1 MFKLDGNPEGILAS
15 PIHIFCEIQKFLQ
28 EPDGQ
33 LRNLEKI
40 IRLDPLLA
48 ARLIRSA
55 NDKKN
60 KNEPRIETI
69 SEAMSLVDPIEILS
83 FAGKSKIMGRF
94 QGIPNQLFNMHLFW
108 LHSVIVAFTAQ
119 TIAILKNKGHPER
132 YYVAGLLHD
141 LGRLEICIAKPEM
154 VFEVFK
160 DQTTG
165 GQSVIFY
172 EEQHLEINHSAV
184 GASLLSHWNFS
195 EFLQAVVANHHDPL
209 KNPKWKSEASILHLA
224 DHLAYEMGIGCGK
237 IPSSG
242 FNPEVTNILKL
253 EKGALGFIYRE
264 MNFRLETLSDEY
276 F

>member
-1 MFKLDGNPEGILAS
+1 MFKLDGNPDSILAS

-28 EPDGQ
+28 EPDGK
-33 LRNLEKI
+33 LENLEKI
-40 IRLDPLLA
+40 IRLDPLLT

-55 NDKKN
+55 NGPKN
-60 KNEPRIETI
+60 KNKSKIETI
-69 SEAMSLVDPIEILS
+69 SEAMSLVDPSQILD
-83 FAGKSKIMGRF
+83 FAGKTKIMGRF

-119 TIAILKNKGHPER
+119 TIAILKNEDHPER

-141 LGRLEICIAKPEM
+141 LGRLEICITKPEK

-160 DQTTG
+160 DLTSG
-165 GQSVIFY
+165 DQSVIFY

-184 GASLLSHWNFS
+184 GASLLNHWNFS

-209 KNPKWKSEASILHLA
+209 KNPKWINQASILHLA

-242 FNPEVTNILKL
+242 FNPEVSNILKL
-253 EKGALGFIYRE
+253 EKGALDFICRE
-264 MNFRLETLSDEY
+264 MSFRLETLCDEY
-276 F
+276 L